1 MAALLN
7 SGSQLGFAAGA
18 GMVALTSA
26 ITTSYWG
33 ENAMLEGGWRIPF
46 LLALPLGILAV
57 VLRSKTPESPS
68 FEVSEAA
75 SEDADQV
82 EMHPMFE
89 RHGLKDLLRR
99 YCPMILI
106 GVAIIA
112 ADGSS
117 SYMLAS
123 YMPTFIE
130 VEAGVHAA
138 DAAVAAVV
146 VLLVQAVL
154 IALFGMLSD
163 KIGRRPVYFMA
174 AGGNLIL
181 LFPAFTIAQLGTTWF
196 LYAAL
201 FMLSIPARCSW
212 PIPAR

>member
-130 VEAGVHAA
+130 VEAGVHAS
-138 DAAVAAVV
+138 DAAVV